1 VRGDSSHKYPVK
13 TSTELNYDNLHFA
26 GDNSPYFR
34 ARMMEV
40 YGLDMI

>member
-1 VRGDSSHKYPVK
+1 MRGDSSHKYPVK